1 MIAMAKKQEFK
12 PDKSSTSLLNYLILT
27 KKQQRS
33 ALKWIF
39 YSAFLVL
46 LSVVQDVL
54 LSRVRLLG
62 ATTELVPCVIFLIC
76 LIEGTHT
83 GSIFSLI
90 AGLLYLFSGTAP
102 GPYSMVAITFLSVGV
117 CIFRQAYLQETFS
130 SIMLCMVIAMLLYT
144 LVNFAFGLFLGL
156 TRFSRIHG
164 FLITAILTLF
174 TAPVFYPVIKA
185 INAFGGHSWK
195 E

>member
-1 MIAMAKKQEFK
+1 MIAMAKKQEFR
-12 PDKSSTSLLNYLILT
+12 PDKPSISLLSRLMLT
-27 KKQQRS
+27 KKQQKTL
-33 ALKWIF
+33 LKWIF
-39 YSAFLVL
+39 YGLFLVV

-62 ATTELVPCVIFLIC
+62 ATTELVPCAIFLIC

-83 GSIFSLI
+83 GSVFSLI

-102 GPYSMVAITFLSVGV
+102 GPYSMVAITFLGIGV
-117 CIFRQAYLQETFS
+117 CIFRQAFLQESFS
-130 SIMLCMVIAMLLYT
+130 SVMLCAAMAMVLYV
-144 LVNFAFGLFLGL
+144 LANFAFGLFLGL

-164 FLITAILTLF
+164 FLITAVLSLPF
-174 TAPVFYPVIKA
+174 APVFYPVIKV